1 MARCDDRMSLTST
14 MLLKAFAIWLLIF
27 AVEAVHGVLR
37 TLYLVP
43 ILGDLPA
50 RQVGVAVGSLLILL
64 IAWLTVHWIGAHSV
78 HRWRTVGALW
88 VTLMT
93 LGEGVSGR
101 FAFGFPW
108 SRTARDFDPKRGGLL
123 GPGMLVLYFAPGWMA
138 RPRGLATARRP
149 A

>member
-1 MARCDDRMSLTST
+1 
-14 MLLKAFAIWLLIF
+14 MLLSAFAIWLVIF
-27 AVEAVHGVLR
+27 AIEVVRGVPR

-43 ILGDLPA
+43 LLGDLPA
-50 RQVGVAVGSLLILL
+50 RQVGVAVGSLLILAS
-64 IAWLTVHWIGAHSV
+64 AWLTVRWIGAQSV
-78 HRWRTVGALW
+78 RQWRTAGALW
-88 VTLMT
+88 VTLMIVAEVV
-93 LGEGVSGR
+93 LGR

>member
-1 MARCDDRMSLTST
+1 
-14 MLLKAFAIWLLIF
+14 MLLNAFAIWLVIF
-27 AVEAVHGVLR
+27 AIEVVRGVPR
-37 TLYLVP
+37 TVYRVSL
-43 ILGDLPA
+43 LGDRPA
-50 RQVGVAVGSLLILL
+50 RQVGVAVGSLLIPAS
-64 IAWLTVHWIGAHSV
+64 AWLTVRWIGAQSV
-78 HRWRTVGALW
+78 RQWRTVGALW

-93 LGEGVSGR
+93 LDEGALGR

-123 GPGMLVLYFAPGWMA
+123 GPGMPVLYFAPGWMA